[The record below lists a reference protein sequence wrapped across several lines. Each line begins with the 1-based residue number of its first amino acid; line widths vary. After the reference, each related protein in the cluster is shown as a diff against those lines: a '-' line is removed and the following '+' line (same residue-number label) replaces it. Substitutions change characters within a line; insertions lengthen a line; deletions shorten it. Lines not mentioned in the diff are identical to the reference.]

1 MLITFDLYELKEI
14 FEDVANI
21 AVAAYQRQMRPA
33 DDLICQSEAFRQF
46 QEVRVRRWRDDGLIT
61 ARRSGPARN
70 SKIQYSRTELLQVD
84 AAEKAR
90 PIFNRKGR
98 EGNPLIIFRPKQK
111 HT

>member
-1 MLITFDLYELKEI
+1 MFITFDLYELKQM

-21 AVAAYQRQMRPA
+21 AVAAYQREMCPA
-33 DDLICQSEAFRQF
+33 DDLICQREAFRQF
-46 QEVRVRRWRDDGLIT
+46 QEVRVRRWRNEGLIM

-90 PIFNRKGR
+90 PIFNRKRR
-98 EGNPLIIFRPKQK
+98 EDNPKTIFINKQK